1 MTDFLATW
9 LKVISSLMFC
19 VYFSL
24 KFIIDHIAKPY
35 IKDGIIDGW
44 KDDITEIAKYP
55 NVYCKL

>member
-1 MTDFLATW
+1 MTDFLAMQ
-9 LKVISSLMFC
+9 LKSIASLMFY

-44 KDDITEIAKYP
+44 KEAITEIAKYP